1 MRNPPNSSSVFR
13 SCSFDDFFIHFLDF
27 SNEFVPFCLRPGWH
41 LKCKWLIRIII
52 IVIHPF
58 RDNQICWL
66 AIKGRGGA
74 ASGRKAKMKKGL
86 RLLLYA
92 VNTLDLSSFAS
103 TLSLAH
109 FLLLLLRSFCD
120 SATPF
125 AAPADRQSLI
135 RCRLFD

>member
-13 SCSFDDFFIHFLDF
+13 SCSFDFFIHFLDF

-92 VNTLDLSSFAS
+92 VIQYTRPPFFRFHVVFGAFPSPPSQV
-103 TLSLAH
+103 
-109 FLLLLLRSFCD
+109 LLRFCNSFCGIGG
-120 SATPF
+120 SGGRA
-125 AAPADRQSLI
+125 I
-135 RCRLFD
+135 IN